1 LDELKKLLL
10 GDELE
15 QLKKLETALKTL
27 DLQSQ
32 DKETILARVMPLFDR
47 ILLKRLQSKDH
58 KTIKILSDHLVQ
70 IITETSKNDSAG
82 LSRSLQHVIGPAI
95 SKEIDSNKNVM
106 IDALYPIMGGMI
118 SKYVTQA
125 IKELIDTINDKI
137 EDGLSYDKYKR
148 KIKSKLTGVS
158 ETELLLEESSDAII
172 SALFV
177 IHKESGLLISEAHLE
192 NKEIDDPHMVASMA
206 SAIKDFINDWVQSHE
221 RHSEVQILSYGNA
234 TLYIES
240 AGSVYIIAFLDAEP
254 DYEQRSQINAFFA
267 SVVKEYATFFQK
279 FDGND
284 SVDEIRILS
293 DKMHDYLSAQKTLSK
308 VSKELSAHNPVKY
321 MAIVAGILCLIAVG
335 YFLKEQYFEYILETK
350 VKEGT
355 GYSVELSSK
364 DDSVILEGR
373 VTSFDDA
380 YHIEKIIKNSTKKP
394 VINQLTMSLESI
406 DNMITKQ
413 EQQVFESINKQASS
427 STSQLENKILLLN
440 EMIKKQ
446 EKQLASSISQLDNKM
461 LLMEKNFSE
470 LKKHFD
476 LVSKEHT
483 QEIKKLKKQTYDI
496 RKITEI
502 KKEIIAELDQA
513 FLNDIYYEKKDG
525 SLDFGK
531 LNLFPAGEALYDEEA
546 IVSLKTAFEKYVT
559 ILAKYKE
566 YIKSITIEGHT
577 DSSGTYEYNLKLS
590 QKRAATIMKYLFAQN
605 VIKSYQLRSLLH
617 AEGLGSKEMIKIN
630 GIEDKEA
637 SRRIKIKFKI
647 KDVKVLENIKKIIN
661 D

>member
-1 LDELKKLLL
+1 MDELKKLLL

-15 QLKKLETALKTL
+15 QLKKLELKLKTL

-32 DKETILARVMPLFDR
+32 DEETIIARVMPLFDR
-47 ILLKRLQSKDH
+47 IFLERLQSKDD
-58 KTIKILSDHLVQ
+58 KTIKILSDHLVH

-125 IKELIDTINDKI
+125 IKELMDTINDKI

-172 SALFV
+172 SSLFV

-221 RHSEVQILSYGNA
+221 KHSEVQILSYGNA

-254 DYEQRSQINAFFA
+254 DHEQRSQINAFFA

-279 FDGND
+279 FDGDD
-284 SVDEIRILS
+284 SAEEIEVLS
-293 DKMHDYLSAQKTLSK
+293 DKMHDYLNAQEILSK
-308 VSKELSAHNPVKY
+308 VSKEPSAHNPMKY
-321 MAIVAGILCLIAVG
+321 IAIVFGILCLAAVG
-335 YFLKEQYFEYILETK
+335 YFLKEQYFEYVLETK
-350 VKEGT
+350 VKEST

-364 DDSVILEGR
+364 DDNVIFEGS

-380 YHIEKIIKNSTKKP
+380 YRIEKIIKNSTKKP
-394 VINQLTMSLESI
+394 VINQLTMPLKNI
-406 DNMITKQ
+406 DEMIRKQ
-413 EQQVFESINKQASS
+413 EQQVFVSINKQASS
-427 STSQLENKILLLN
+427 SIGQLDHKILLVN
-440 EMIKKQ
+440 EMIKKK
-446 EKQLASSISQLDNKM
+446 EKQVSSSIIQLDSKM

-470 LKKHFD
+470 LEKHFI
-476 LVSKEHT
+476 LISKEHT
-483 QEIKKLKKQTYDI
+483 QKIEKLKKQTYDI

-513 FLNDIYYEKKDG
+513 FLNDIYYEKEDS
-525 SLDFGK
+525 SLDFRK
-531 LNLFPAGEALYDEEA
+531 LNLFPAGKTVHDEKA
-546 IVSLKTAFEKYVT
+546 IVSLGIAFEKYVT
-559 ILAKYKE
+559 ILMKYKE
-566 YIKSITIEGHT
+566 YIESIIIEGHA
-577 DSSGTYEYNLKLS
+577 DSSGRHIDNLTLS
-590 QKRAATIMKYLFAQN
+590 QKRALSIKKYLLMQES
-605 VIKSYQLRSLLH
+605 IKKHQLKTLMRI
-617 AEGLGSKEMIKIN
+617 EGLSSKKTIKIN
-630 GIEDKEA
+630 AVEDKEA
-637 SRRIKIKFKI
+637 SRRIKIKFNI
-647 KDVKVLENIKKIIN
+647 KDTQMLENIKKIIN

>member
-1 LDELKKLLL
+1 MDELKKLLL

-172 SALFV
+172 SSLFV

-279 FDGND
+279 FDGDD

-308 VSKELSAHNPVKY
+308 VSKELSSHNPVKY

-406 DNMITKQ
+406 DNMIIKQ
-413 EQQVFESINKQASS
+413 EQQVFASINKQASS

-461 LLMEKNFSE
+461 LLMEKNFSKLE
-470 LKKHFD
+470 KHFN

-483 QEIKKLKKQTYDI
+483 QKIKKLKKQTYDI

-647 KDVKVLENIKKIIN
+647 KDAKVLENIKKIIN

>member
-1 LDELKKLLL
+1 MDELKKLLL

-172 SALFV
+172 SSLFV

-279 FDGND
+279 FDGDD

-308 VSKELSAHNPVKY
+308 VSKELSSHNPVKY

-647 KDVKVLENIKKIIN
+647 KDAKVLENIKKIIN